1 MTYILGRF
9 KMNGYNGRILFVDLT
24 SGKIKDESFPESTY
38 RDFIGGVG
46 LAARILYERMK
57 PGVDPLGPDNMLGF
71 MTGPLSATQA
81 PLAAKHVVV
90 TKSPLSHTWG
100 EANSGGFFGGELKQA
115 GFDAVFFSGASK
127 KPVYLLINEGKADLR
142 DASHLWGKDT
152 YETEKVLYGDTGDD
166 KVKFVCIGPAGERLS
181 LIAAVMADRGRA
193 AARSGVGAVMGSK
206 KLKAVAVRGTRK
218 IEVADPEQA
227 SKLREFVQ
235 KYLREKVDSMPFI
248 KMLSGH
254 GTCDG
259 PLVVIPSGGTPIKN
273 WNLMGKEAF
282 PDYANIGG
290 DNIFKYQTKKSGC
303 GNCPIN
309 CGGTVTVKEGP
320 YAVEGRKPEYE
331 TLASL
336 GAMCLNSNAE
346 SIIKANDMCD
356 RYGLDTISAG
366 TVIAFAMECYEKGI
380 ISKKETDGIE
390 LTWGNSPAIVAML
403 EKIGERQGFGDVLA
417 DGVKKAAE
425 RVGKG
430 AEQCAI
436 HVCGQEPGM
445 HDPRLIPHRGLGY
458 ISAQAPGRH
467 MTAMGP
473 FRLATEGKLGSSPDL
488 KAPDG
493 ENEIDKQGKMQAM
506 GVSYAQAFS
515 DSGLCLYVLSSGND
529 YPLAEFVSA
538 VTGWDFTAKEAIT
551 AGKRTLTLLQA
562 FNLREG
568 WKPGHFILPERL
580 SQPPTMGPIAGR
592 HIDFA
597 ALKSSYYRSMGWDTE
612 SGVPSQACLSEL
624 GLSGLIGKF

>member
-1 MTYILGRF
+1 M
-9 KMNGYNGRILFVDLT
+9 KGYSGRILFVNLS
-24 SGKIKDESFPESTY
+24 SGKMKEESFPESLY

-57 PGVDPLGPDNMLGF
+57 PGVDPMGPDNMLGF

-81 PLAAKHVVV
+81 PLAAKHIVV
-90 TKSPLSHTWG
+90 TKSPLTNTWG

-115 GFDAVFFSGASK
+115 GFDAVFFSGAAK
-127 KPVYLLINEGKADLR
+127 KPVYLFIKEGKPELK

-152 YETEKVLYGDTGDD
+152 YETEEGLYKDTGDN
-166 KVKFVCIGPAGERLS
+166 KVKFVCIGPAGEKRS

-218 IEVADPEQA
+218 TEVADPEQV
-227 SKLREFVQ
+227 SRLREFVQ
-235 KYLREKVDSMPFI
+235 KYLREKIDTMPFM
-248 KMLSGH
+248 KMLVTH

-259 PLVVIPSGGTPIKN
+259 PLAVVPSGGTPIKN
-273 WNLMGKEAF
+273 WSLIGKEMF
-282 PDYANIGG
+282 TDYTNIGG
-290 DNIFKYQTKKSGC
+290 DNVFKYQVKRSGC

-309 CGGTVTVKEGP
+309 CGGTVSVKEGP

-336 GAMCLNSNAE
+336 GAMCLNSNVE

-366 TVIAFAMECYEKGI
+366 SVVAFAMECYEKGI
-380 ISKKETDGIE
+380 ISKKDTNGIE
-390 LTWGNSPAIVAML
+390 LIWGNPSAIVTMV
-403 EKIGERQGFGDVLA
+403 EKIGKREGFGDVLA

-425 RVGKG
+425 RIGKG

-436 HVCGQEPGM
+436 HVGGQEPGM
-445 HDPRLIPHRGLGY
+445 HDPRLMPYRGLGY
-458 ISAQAPGRH
+458 TSAQAPGRH
-467 MTAMGP
+467 MVAAAP

-488 KAPDG
+488 KAPVG
-493 ENEIDKQGKMQAM
+493 EIEVEKIGALQAM

-515 DSGLCLYVLSSGND
+515 DSGMCLMVNSTGTD
-529 YPLAEFVSA
+529 YPLAEFISA
-538 VTGWDFTAKEAIT
+538 VTGWDFNAKEAIT
-551 AGKRTLTLLQA
+551 AGRRTLTLLQA
-562 FNLREG
+562 FNHREG
-568 WKPGHFILPERL
+568 WKASDYTLPGRISR
-580 SQPPTMGPIAGR
+580 PPTMGPYAGR

-597 ALKSSYYRSMGWDTE
+597 ALKSSYYKSMGWDGET
-612 SGVPSQACLSEL
+612 GVPSQACLSEL
-624 GLSGLIGKF
+624 GLSGLVGML

>member
-1 MTYILGRF
+1 M
-9 KMNGYNGRILFVDLT
+9 KGYSGRILFVDLT
-24 SGKIKDESFPESTY
+24 SGKMKEESFPESLY

-57 PGVDPLGPDNMLGF
+57 PRVDPLGPDNMLGF

-81 PLAAKHVVV
+81 PLAAKHMVV

-115 GFDAVFFSGASK
+115 GFDAVFFSGAAK
-127 KPVYLLINEGKADLR
+127 EPVYLFINEGKPELR
-142 DASHLWGKDT
+142 GASHLWGKDT
-152 YETEKVLYGDTGDD
+152 YETEEALYRDTGDD
-166 KVKFVCIGPAGERLS
+166 KVKFVCIGPAGERQS

-218 IEVADPEQA
+218 IEVADPRQV

-235 KYLREKVDSMPFI
+235 KYLREKVDGMPFV

-259 PLVVIPSGGTPIKN
+259 PLAVVPSGGTPIKN
-273 WNLMGKEAF
+273 WSLIGKEMF
-282 PDYANIGG
+282 PDYTNIGG
-290 DNIFKYQTKKSGC
+290 DSVFKYQTKKSGC

-309 CGGTVTVKEGP
+309 CGGTVTVTEGP

-336 GAMCLNSNAE
+336 GAMCLNSNVE

-366 TVIAFAMECYEKGI
+366 SVVAFAMECYEKGI
-380 ISKKETDGIE
+380 ISKKETDGID
-390 LTWGNSPAIVAML
+390 LTWGNSSAIVAIL
-403 EKIGERQGFGDVLA
+403 EKIGKREGFGDLLA

-425 RVGKG
+425 RIGKG

-436 HVCGQEPGM
+436 HVDGQEPGM
-445 HDPRLIPHRGLGY
+445 HDPRLILHRGLGY

-467 MTAMGP
+467 MVCMAP

-488 KAPDG
+488 KAPEG
-493 ENEIDKQGKMQAM
+493 ENEIDKSGKIQAM

-515 DSGLCLYVLSSGND
+515 DSGLCLYVVSSGND
-529 YPLAEFVSA
+529 YPLAEFIGA
-538 VTGWDFTAKEAIT
+538 VTGWDFSAKEAIT
-551 AGKRTLTLLQA
+551 AGRRTLTLLQA

-568 WKPGHFILPERL
+568 WKASDYTLPERI
-580 SQPPTMGPIAGR
+580 SQPPTMGPFAGR

-597 ALKSSYYRSMGWDTE
+597 SLKSSYYKSMGWDGET
-612 SGVPSQACLSEL
+612 GVPSQACLSEL
-624 GLSGLIGKF
+624 GLSGLVGKL

>member
-1 MTYILGRF
+1 M
-9 KMNGYNGRILFVDLT
+9 KGYSGRILFVDLT
-24 SGKIKDESFPESTY
+24 SGKMEEESLTESTY

-46 LAARILYERMK
+46 LGARILYERMK
-57 PGVDPLGPDNMLGF
+57 PKVDPLGPDNMLGF

-81 PLAAKHVVV
+81 PLAAKHMVV
-90 TKSPLSHTWG
+90 TKSPLTHTWG

-115 GFDAVFFSGASK
+115 GFDAVFFSGAAK
-127 KPVYLLINEGKADLR
+127 KPVYLFINEGKADLK
-142 DASHLWGKDT
+142 DASHIWGKDT
-152 YETEKVLYGDTGDD
+152 YETEKALYSDTGDD
-166 KVKFVCIGPAGERLS
+166 NVKFVCIGPAGEERS

-218 IEVADPEQA
+218 IEVANPEDV
-227 SKLREFVQ
+227 SRLREFVQ
-235 KYLREKVDSMPFI
+235 KYLREKVDSLPFI
-248 KMLSGH
+248 RMLKGH
-254 GTCDG
+254 GTCDA
-259 PLVVIPSGGTPIKN
+259 PLALVPSGGTPIKN
-273 WNLMGKEAF
+273 WSLIGKEMF
-282 PDYANIGG
+282 SDYTNIGG

-336 GAMCLNSNAE
+336 GAMCLNSNGE
-346 SIIKANDMCD
+346 SIIKANDVCD

-366 TVIAFAMECYEKGI
+366 SVIAFAMECYEKGI
-380 ISKKETDGIE
+380 ITKKDTNGIE
-390 LTWGNSPAIVAML
+390 LTWGNPSAIVAML
-403 EKIGERQGFGDVLA
+403 EKIGKREGFGDVLA

-425 RVGKG
+425 RIGKG
-430 AEQCAI
+430 AEHYAI
-436 HVCGQEPGM
+436 HVAGQEPGM
-445 HDPRLIPHRGLGY
+445 HDPRLILHRGLGY

-467 MTAMGP
+467 MVAMGP
-473 FRLATEGKLGSSPDL
+473 VRLATEGKLGSSPDL
-488 KAPDG
+488 KAPEG
-493 ENEIDKQGKMQAM
+493 GSEIDRSGRLQAM

-515 DSGLCLYVLSSGND
+515 DGGLCLYVISTGND
-529 YPLAEFVSA
+529 YPLAEFISA
-538 VTGWDFTAKEAIT
+538 VTGWDFTAKEAMT

-568 WKPGHFILPERL
+568 WKVSDYTLPGRI
-580 SQPPTMGPIAGR
+580 SQPPTLGPFADR

-597 ALKSSYYRSMGWDTE
+597 SLRSSYYKSMGWDME

-624 GLSGLIGKF
+624 GLSGLVGNL